1 LSSLAAVEVAT
12 GVLFGIIG
20 IGVGVTA
27 AIVSVKN
34 YLLNKKIHE
43 DNQRIAT
50 MLEAG
55 EGAFTVIPAW
65 YSGRMLSD
73 VWWFGLELTSGKVL
87 AISQISAISSD
98 GKWMDVSLLT
108 EKELPKNLAQDFI
121 VAVADDRRKASVQI
135 SEIITAYDLVTS

>member
-1 LSSLAAVEVAT
+1 MEIAT
-12 GVLFGIIG
+12 GILFGIVG
-20 IGVGVTA
+20 TGVGVTA

-34 YLLNKKIHE
+34 YSLNRRIYE
-43 DNQRIAT
+43 DNLRIAT

-65 YSGRMLSD
+65 YSGRMLNDS
-73 VWWFGLELTSGKVL
+73 WWFGLELTSGKVL
-87 AISQISAISSD
+87 AISQITAISSD
-98 GKWMDVSLLT
+98 GKWMDVSLPT
-108 EKELPKNLAQDFI
+108 EEEVPKNLARDFI